1 MLVVSCVY
9 FLCIILLGEY
19 FLKWRGFVNLVVNLG
34 VSIGGLVWFFLV
46 VFLIGEYGLWGFFI
60 IVGGFY
66 L

>member
-19 FLKWRGFVNLVVNLG
+19 FEKWRGFVNLVVNLG

-60 IVGGFY
+60 IVSGFY